1 MEHKTFVWINL
12 MKKQYIDRLN
22 GILILPYMTF
32 NVHRSIWT
40 LFGVEGFVLDQHK
53 VVPAKDIYLFVPS
66 EPLTQSQNLFEFIKI
81 QFVKNVS

>member
-1 MEHKTFVWINL
+1 MNL
-12 MKKQYIDRLN
+12 MKKPYIDRLN